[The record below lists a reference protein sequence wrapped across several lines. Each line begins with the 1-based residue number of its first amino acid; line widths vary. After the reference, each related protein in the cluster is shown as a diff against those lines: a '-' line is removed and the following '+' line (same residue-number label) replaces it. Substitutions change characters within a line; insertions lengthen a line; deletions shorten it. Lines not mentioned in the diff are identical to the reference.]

1 VVYNIFLL
9 ANNTAIS
16 STNIEIIEIDS
27 YIYYVIMWS
36 KMPQDCPIRPNND
49 KMSVS
54 AIGTGIV
61 YMMAEPS
68 AWKALTPAKRIN
80 N

>member
-1 VVYNIFLL
+1 
-9 ANNTAIS
+9 
-16 STNIEIIEIDS
+16 
-27 YIYYVIMWS
+27 MWS

-68 AWKALTPAKRIN
+68 ACKALTPTKRIN